1 MNFNILSYQI
11 RLPPTPDVI
20 TREKTVVIVYRDG
33 TETIWGEEKT
43 LKEAIKIAQELEIE
57 LRAINYLKW
66 HVRTFITDMKKMLHT
81 INADEKLLLSIIND
95 GHEFAFKELDPNT
108 AKTLRL
114 DNKPKLKEIIL
125 GKIDSSYI
133 V

>member
-1 MNFNILSYQI
+1 M
-11 RLPPTPDVI
+11 
-20 TREKTVVIVYRDG
+20 DG

-43 LKEAIKIAQELEIE
+43 LEEAKKLAQELQVE

-81 INADEKLLLSIIND
+81 INADEKLLLSIIKD
-95 GHEFAFKELDPNT
+95 GHEFAFKELEPDT
-108 AKTLRL
+108 SKTLRL
-114 DNKPKLKEIIL
+114 DNKPKLKEIVL
-125 GKIDSSYI
+125 GKIDASYI